1 MTTFAL
7 PDTFTY
13 TTTELVSGL
22 VEPSAC
28 AYGSEGRLAA
38 RRQPTDQY
46 DGALD
51 TIDDHIGAAQWHW
64 PTSPDTSNQRSGRKG
79 RG

>member
-1 MTTFAL
+1 MTTVRL

-28 AYGSEGRLAA
+28 AYGSEG
-38 RRQPTDQY
+38 
-46 DGALD
+46 
-51 TIDDHIGAAQWHW
+51 
-64 PTSPDTSNQRSGRKG
+64 
-79 RG
+79 